1 MTEGKKAAADRKPPD
16 DQLADRTALTELTD
30 PVAIRAL
37 AHPTRQVLLELLLA
51 EGSLTAT
58 ECGNRLGES
67 AAGCSFHLRQLAKY
81 GFVEEAPG
89 GTGRQRPWRLARI
102 GYRMRAANLPAESH
116 VAALRLSRMAVDRD
130 LARLSAYL
138 ASPQAADPD
147 EPGHVSNTF
156 FYVTDDELAELE
168 EELTKIFTRYRDRL
182 ADPAARPADAKMIYG
197 MAYLFPTEPLA
208 GTSYDD
214 RAGGNDA

>member
-1 MTEGKKAAADRKPPD
+1 MTE
-16 DQLADRTALTELTD
+16 DQAYEGEEQRDRTALTELTD

-37 AHPTRQVLLELLLA
+37 AHPTRQALLELLLA

-58 ECGNRLGES
+58 ECGKRLGES
-67 AAGCSFHLRQLAKY
+67 PAGCSFHLRQLAKY
-81 GFVEEAPG
+81 GFVEEAAG

-102 GYRMRAANLPAESH
+102 GWRMRAESLPAESH
-116 VAALRLSRMAVDRD
+116 IAALRLSRMTIDRD

-156 FYVTDDELAELE
+156 FYITEDELAELE
-168 EELTKIFTRYRDRL
+168 EDLTKIFTRYRDRL
-182 ADPAARPADAKMIYG
+182 ADPAVRPADAKLIYG

-208 GTSYDD
+208 GTSYDED
-214 RAGGNDA
+214 GGGGEPES

>member
-1 MTEGKKAAADRKPPD
+1 MTEDEPYD
-16 DQLADRTALTELTD
+16 EEQQTDRTALTELTD

-37 AHPTRQVLLELLLA
+37 AHPTRQALLELLLA

-58 ECGNRLGES
+58 ECGKRLGES

-102 GYRMRAANLPAESH
+102 GWRLRSETLPGEGRAAAS
-116 VAALRLSRMAVDRD
+116 RLSRTVIARD
-130 LARLSAYL
+130 LARLSAYV
-138 ASPQAADPD
+138 ASPQFDAEDSA
-147 EPGHVSNTF
+147 GQLNNSI
-156 FYVTDDELAELE
+156 FYVTDEELDELDDEL
-168 EELTKIFTRYRDRL
+168 LRIFTKYRDRL
-182 ADPAARPADAKMIYG
+182 ADPAARPAGAKMIYG

-208 GTSYDD
+208 GTSYDNG
-214 RAGGNDA
+214 AGSQPT

>member
-1 MTEGKKAAADRKPPD
+1 VPED
-16 DQLADRTALTELTD
+16 DPYDEEQQTDRTALTEMTD

-37 AHPTRQVLLELLLA
+37 AHPTRQALLELLLA

-102 GYRMRAANLPAESH
+102 GWRVRGETLPNEGRT
-116 VAALRLSRMAVDRD
+116 VARRLSRTMIGRD
-130 LARLSAYL
+130 LARLSAFL
-138 ASPQAADPD
+138 ASPAADTD
-147 EPGHVSNTF
+147 DRRHHVSNTV
-156 FYVTDDELAELE
+156 FYVTDDELDEIREAIGE
-168 EELTKIFTRYRDRL
+168 IFQRYRDRL
-182 ADPAARPADAKMIYG
+182 ADPTVRPADANMIYA

-208 GTSYDD
+208 GTSYDE
-214 RAGGNDA
+214 ATGGQPT